1 MWAKQR
7 GCWTFLFARSQMCV
21 WDSYNEAFLDYK
33 ALGIIPLSLLSMG
46 CTCFQENT
54 SKAFMAYAILTP
66 LSIYDGAIA
75 QAEGIILV
83 LMSWT
88 VWFACVGIKL
98 YKRHLCQK
106 NGQCLRRLLNIKDS
120 ASFESGYSVSC
131 HLCKYYPPIFFLH
144 IHLEYSMILYD
155 CLRQNTYAY

>member
-1 MWAKQR
+1 
-7 GCWTFLFARSQMCV
+7 
-21 WDSYNEAFLDYK
+21 
-33 ALGIIPLSLLSMG
+33 MG

-54 SKAFMAYAILTP
+54 SKAFTAHAILTP
-66 LSIYDGAIA
+66 LSIWDEAIA

-106 NGQCLRRLLNIKDS
+106 DGQCLRRLLKIKDNVS
-120 ASFESGYSVSC
+120 CESGYSVSC
-131 HLCKYYPPIFFLH
+131 HLCRFYPPTFFLH
-144 IHLEYSMILYD
+144 LGYNRRLYD
-155 CLRQNTYAY
+155 YQRQNTFMHIKYMSTAFYNGVVINLITLWAKKYIIE